1 MEKYK
6 NLFGI
11 DFEMNEMKT
20 KDLPIYIVAR
30 RSFLR
35 LSYLDF
41 EFILI
46 KVSPNEKF
54 GVSAFEKQAKI
65 VSSKYGMPVAFGFE
79 NITNRQRD
87 SLIEKNIPF
96 ISDTGQ
102 LYLPFM
108 GMALNNRFVRQKE
121 IKIQKMMPVTQTLF
135 LYLLY
140 NSNGKPIMKKDA
152 AESIGVTRTSITR
165 ASDQLAKMGL
175 ISQESYGKE
184 YHMLTNGKGM
194 HLFEMAK
201 PYLINPIQQTI
212 TTTNDDRYSALPLSG
227 ESALA
232 GCTMLNDPRIP
243 VRAVYKADI
252 DIEKTPEVD
261 VRWEPERPAVKLEM
275 WKYNPNL
282 FEKNGIVD
290 PVSLALCF
298 EENADERIE
307 EALDDYLEEYKW

>member
-1 MEKYK
+1 MDKYK

-11 DFEMNEMKT
+11 EFEINEMIVE
-20 KDLPIYIVAR
+20 DLPIYITAR

-35 LSYLDF
+35 LSYLEF

-65 VSSKYGMPVAFGFE
+65 VSSKYGLPVAFGFE
-79 NITNRQRD
+79 NISKRQRD
-87 SLIEKNIPF
+87 SLIEKNVPF

-108 GMALNNRFVRQKE
+108 GMALRDRFVRPKD
-121 IKIQKMMPVTQTLF
+121 IKAEKMMPVTQTLF

-140 NSNGKPIMKKDA
+140 YSKGKPVLKKDA
-152 AESIGVTRTSITR
+152 AASIGVTRTSITR

-175 ISQESYGKE
+175 ISQKMSGKE
-184 YHMLTNGKGM
+184 NHMITNGKGM
-194 HLFEMAK
+194 YLFEMAR

-212 TTTNDDRYSALPLSG
+212 TTSCDDKYNAFPLSG

-232 GCTMLNDPRIP
+232 GCTILNNPQIP
-243 VRAVYKADI
+243 VRAVYKAEV
-252 DIEKTPEVD
+252 DIEKLTAVD
-261 VRWEPERPAVKLEM
+261 VRWEPDRPVLQLEM

-298 EENADERIE
+298 GGNADERIE
-307 EALDDYLEEYKW
+307 GALEEYLEEYKW